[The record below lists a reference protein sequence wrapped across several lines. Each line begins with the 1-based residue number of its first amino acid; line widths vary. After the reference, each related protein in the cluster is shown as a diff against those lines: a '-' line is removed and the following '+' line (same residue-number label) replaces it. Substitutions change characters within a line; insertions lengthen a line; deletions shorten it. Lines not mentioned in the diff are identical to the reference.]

1 MKIISAF
8 SLVAFLACS
17 AFGQQIKIDASKAKV
32 SFYFYGDKVD
42 GTVDGFDAVIKFDPN
57 KPESAEIS
65 GSVKAGTINT
75 ANKMRDKHLASDDFF
90 KAEKFPKITFKA
102 SSISKEGDHYLVAG
116 KLTITDVT
124 REEQFKLTMKE
135 GKLIFKST
143 INSADYGIMKK
154 KKRDDSKVDIT
165 IEIPLL

>member
-1 MKIISAF
+1 MKLISAF

-17 AFGQQIKIDASKAKV
+17 AFGQQIKFDASNAKV
-32 SFYFYGDKVD
+32 SFFFHGDKVD
-42 GTVDGFDAVIKFDPN
+42 GTVDGFDAVIKFDPS

-75 ANKMRDKHLASDDFF
+75 SNKMRDKHLASDDFF
-90 KAEKFPKITFKA
+90 KAEKFPKMTFKA
-102 SSISKEGDHYLVAG
+102 TQILKEDGYFLVNG
-116 KLTITDVT
+116 KLTITDVVRDET
-124 REEQFKLTMKE
+124 FKLTMKE
-135 GKLIFKST
+135 GKMIFKST

-165 IEIPLL
+165 IEVPLL